1 MESRFFM
8 MRRRG
13 DTLEVSAECTEQE
26 FCNMLLNFLLSDAG
40 RSYSTALKEMEKSI
54 APETNN

>member
-1 MESRFFM
+1 M